1 MEDWK
6 RRLLIESYRRINRN
20 ERRWAWW
27 KSLSHEIREKSCCI
41 HARKLCSSEYIY
53 TADTIFR
60 HVFYNTVRVHV
71 AHRIPF
77 TFYNSVSFFY
87 RRDPLSPIF
96 WIDCDRYRVCAV
108 RSLFLATTLK
118 IFKNLWC
125 WRRNFLKEKR
135 ILFRRKLITEWDVS
149 LC

>member
-1 MEDWK
+1 MIFTTLHSAFDWVRNAPSTKNED
-6 RRLLIESYRRINRN
+6 ERRIP
-20 ERRWAWW
+20 W
-27 KSLSHEIREKSCCI
+27 KTGSVASLSNRIGGSIETNVVGPGESLSLTRYAKKSCCI

-108 RSLFLATTLK
+108 RSLFLATTL
-118 IFKNLWC
+118 
-125 WRRNFLKEKR
+125 
-135 ILFRRKLITEWDVS
+135 
-149 LC
+149 